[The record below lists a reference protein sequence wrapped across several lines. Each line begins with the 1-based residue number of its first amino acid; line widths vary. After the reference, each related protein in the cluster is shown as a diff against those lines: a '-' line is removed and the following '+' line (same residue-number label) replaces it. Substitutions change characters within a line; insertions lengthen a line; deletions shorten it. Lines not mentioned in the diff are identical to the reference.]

1 MIIKTKDLSVSLGG
15 RYVLKKIN
23 LEIDKG
29 VYLLIGRNGSGKT
42 TLLKTLAG
50 LIREYGG
57 SIEVMGREIREMKR
71 REISSLIGYV
81 WQNPYYG
88 FIEPSVREEI
98 MLIIKILRKKYYDE
112 KILRTLVSEEI
123 FSRDPL
129 TLSGG
134 EAKRVSLAS
143 VLIADQLIWLLDEPF
158 DFLDLWGIKDLLK
171 IIFMK
176 RYEKTIIVSSVNTYL
191 INLLNPD
198 KVILL
203 SDGEIKFFGEPESLD
218 EDLLETNGV
227 PPRRVICR

>member
-1 MIIKTKDLSVSLGG
+1 
-15 RYVLKKIN
+15 
-23 LEIDKG
+23 
-29 VYLLIGRNGSGKT
+29 
-42 TLLKTLAG
+42 LAG
-50 LIREYGG
+50 LIREYEG

-143 VLIADQLIWLLDEPF
+143 VLIADQLYGF
-158 DFLDLWGIKDLLK
+158 
-171 IIFMK
+171 
-176 RYEKTIIVSSVNTYL
+176 
-191 INLLNPD
+191 
-198 KVILL
+198 
-203 SDGEIKFFGEPESLD
+203 
-218 EDLLETNGV
+218 
-227 PPRRVICR
+227 

>member
-15 RYVLKKIN
+15 RHVLKKIN

-50 LIREYGG
+50 LIREYEG

-98 MLIIKILRKKYYDE
+98 MLIIKILRKRYYDE

-143 VLIADQLIWLLDEPF
+143 VLIADQPIWLLDEPF

-176 RYEKTIIVSSVNTYL
+176 RYEKAIIVSSVNTYL

>member
-1 MIIKTKDLSVSLGG
+1 
-15 RYVLKKIN
+15 
-23 LEIDKG
+23 
-29 VYLLIGRNGSGKT
+29 
-42 TLLKTLAG
+42 LAG
-50 LIREYGG
+50 LIREYEG

-176 RYEKTIIVSSVNTYL
+176 RSEKTIIVSSVNTYL

>member
-15 RYVLKKIN
+15 RHVLKKIN

-50 LIREYGG
+50 LIREYEG

-176 RYEKTIIVSSVNTYL
+176 RYEKTMIVSSVNTYL

>member
-15 RYVLKKIN
+15 RHVLKKIN

-50 LIREYGG
+50 LIREYEG

-176 RYEKTIIVSSVNTYL
+176 RYEKTMIVSSVNTYL

-198 KVILL
+198 KAILL